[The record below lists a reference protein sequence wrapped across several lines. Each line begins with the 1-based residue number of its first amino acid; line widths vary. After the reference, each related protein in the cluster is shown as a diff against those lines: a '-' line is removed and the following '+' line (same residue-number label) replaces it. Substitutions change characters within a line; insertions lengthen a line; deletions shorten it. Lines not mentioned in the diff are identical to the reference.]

1 MKPKHKAGKRRK
13 CVSNATTARIKRN
26 LYTSF
31 KSRKH
36 ILTNHRL
43 VRVNGFIVNKNTEKK
58 SHELNQFN
66 EAHNIQA
73 QGGQE

>member
-1 MKPKHKAGKRRK
+1 MKPKHKAGKKRK
-13 CVSNATTARIKRN
+13 RVSNATTARIKRK

-43 VRVNGFIVNKNTEKK
+43 VRVNGFIFNTNTDKKK
-58 SHELNQFN
+58 S
-66 EAHNIQA
+66 
-73 QGGQE
+73 